1 MADVDPVDAGRRPA
15 RAAAT
20 RAAPDRWTRP
30 VEGLLAGLRLA
41 LGTGNAEEA
50 RDRLSGVADW
60 RAVAG
65 LAAHHRVGTLLLQGL
80 RNGGVRLPDA
90 DVERTLAR
98 RRQRDIVRG
107 MRQLDAMWRVT
118 ASLAAAGIPSL
129 VLKGLPLGQ
138 RLYGSPFAKTS
149 IDIDLLVPED
159 AFGAA
164 GRMLRERGWRR
175 AMPDF
180 RETPARM
187 RWYDSVQKEHVY
199 TGSGAKIELHR
210 RLLGNRFLFNPSF
223 GSLDASAV
231 TVEVG
236 QHRFRT
242 LGDVDQLLYL
252 ACHGSLHYWQRL
264 KWLCDVAALVRATD
278 AAAVGQALAR
288 GREGRLDGLVAPAL
302 LLCRTALDVEMP
314 ASTATC
320 RRHGPR
326 VRFVAGLS
334 RRTWTP
340 RGGLRQLVRK
350 ATMRVGRAF
359 IGTGV
364 RYSLHEARGLL
375 IRHHDFSRVD
385 LPDRLFWVYVLAQP
399 VLWALRVLRK
409 ET

>member
-1 MADVDPVDAGRRPA
+1 MADVDRDDAGRRPA
-15 RAAAT
+15 CVVAT
-20 RAAPDRWTRP
+20 RAAPGCWTPP

-41 LGTGNAEEA
+41 LGAGNAAED

-90 DVERTLAR
+90 DVERSLAR

-107 MRQLDAMWRVT
+107 MRQLDAMRRVT
-118 ASLAAAGIPSL
+118 ARLAAAGIPLL

-164 GRMLRERGWRR
+164 GRMLREQGWRR

-187 RWYDSVQKEHVY
+187 RWYDWAQQEHIY
-199 TGSGAKIELHR
+199 TGSGTKIELHR

-223 GSLDASAV
+223 GSLDAGAV
-231 TVEVG
+231 TVDVG
-236 QHRFRT
+236 PGRFRT
-242 LGDVDQLLYL
+242 LGDADQLLYL

-264 KWLCDVAALVRATD
+264 KWLCDFAALVRAMD
-278 AAAVGQALAR
+278 AAAVEQALAR
-288 GREGRLDGLVAPAL
+288 GRAGRLDGLVAPAL
-302 LLCRTALDVEMP
+302 LLCRKALHAELP
-314 ASTATC
+314 ASATEWPQD
-320 RRHGPR
+320 GPR

-334 RRTWTP
+334 RGTWIP
-340 RGGLRQLVRK
+340 RDGSRQLVRK
-350 ATMRVGRAF
+350 AAIRAGRVF

-364 RYSLHEARGLL
+364 RYSLHEVRGLL
-375 IRHHDFSRVD
+375 IHHDFSWVD
-385 LPDRLFWVYVLAQP
+385 LPDRFIWVYALAKPVFWVLR
-399 VLWALRVLRK
+399 ALRK
-409 ET
+409 KA